1 MRSSLLLAIALLFT
15 LPLSD
20 FQRPPLQR
28 DRPQKDGPQRNVRT
42 ECLCQDASPH
52 RPPAS
57 IEDETLKRQLLR
69 AGTSLIEAKRT
80 VPSKKLIEQLQRNTA
95 SVKLLD
101 ASPATCGLVEMID
114 SAKQSVVVVSGFY
127 KCPKCTHW
135 HAGTASGFVIAP
147 DGVIVTNFHVVND
160 SGLESIIVMT
170 ADGRVLPVEE
180 VLAGSRRDDLAV
192 LRVSAT
198 DLVPLPIVKESVASP
213 VGTAVTVISHPDG
226 QHYTSTAGIV
236 SRYFRSRSEEGPI
249 DEMAITA
256 DYARGSSGAPV
267 LNAQGHVIGI
277 VKCTESV
284 YYTENA
290 QQQRDLQMVFKT
302 CVPASSLARIIRNP
316 APQYQVK
323 AAADDSQHG
332 T

>member
-20 FQRPPLQR
+20 LQRPPLRHDQ
-28 DRPQKDGPQRNVRT
+28 PQQDTHSER
-42 ECLCQDASPH
+42 LCQDASSH
-52 RPPAS
+52 RTPVS
-57 IEDETLKRQLLR
+57 IEDEALKRQLLR

-95 SVKLLD
+95 SVKLLN
-101 ASPATCGLVEMID
+101 ASPASCGLVEMIE

-127 KCPKCTHW
+127 KCAKCTHW
-135 HAGTASGFVIAP
+135 HAGTASGFVIAA
-147 DGVIVTNFHVVND
+147 DGIIVTNFHVVND
-160 SGLESIIVMT
+160 SSLESIIVMT
-170 ADGRVLPVEE
+170 VDGRVLPVEE
-180 VLAGSRRDDLAV
+180 VLAGSRSDDLAI

-198 DLVPLPIVKESVASP
+198 DLIPLPIEKKSAASP

-236 SRYFRSRSEEGPI
+236 SRYFRSRSEAGPI

-302 CVPASSLARIIRNP
+302 CVPASSLARIIRDP
-316 APQYQVK
+316 VPQYQAK
-323 AAADDSQHG
+323 APAGDTQRG